1 MNSIPDRE
9 EPKVYKECAFV
20 DSAMAEIK
28 SGNRL
33 LVEMQYPKRKMKNAE
48 NCCFVREEVRQKLLE
63 AAEKLPAGYSLKI
76 LDAWRPFA
84 LQQELYD
91 VYAKEII
98 EKFSLEELPE
108 EEQKRI
114 IRKYVSEP
122 KEDRNIP
129 PVHTTG
135 GAVDVTL
142 AYENGEEVPMGTGFD
157 EFSEMAD
164 TDYFEKRG
172 AADKDRKDEAASIRE
187 NRRLLY
193 HVMTDTGFT
202 NLPSEWW
209 HYDYGNR
216 FWGYYNQK
224 PAIYN
229 GLFSKEDF

>member
-1 MNSIPDRE
+1 MNPIPDRE
-9 EPKVYKECAFV
+9 EPNVYKECAFA
-20 DSAMAEIK
+20 DSAMVEIK

-33 LVEMQYPKRKMKNAE
+33 LVEMQYPKRGMKSAE
-48 NCCFVREEVRQKLLE
+48 ARCFVREEVRQKLLE
-63 AAEKLPAGYSLKI
+63 AAEKLPKGYCLKI

-98 EKFSLEELPE
+98 EKFSLEGMAE

-142 AYENGEEVPMGTGFD
+142 VYEDGKEVPMGTGFD
-157 EFSEMAD
+157 DFFEMTD
-164 TDYFEKRG
+164 TDYFEKQG
-172 AADKDRKDEAASIRE
+172 SSEEDRVEETVNIRE

-193 HVMTDTGFT
+193 HAMTEVGFT

-209 HYDYGNR
+209 HFDYGNR

-224 PAIYN
+224 PAIYR
-229 GLFSKEDF
+229 GLFSEEDF